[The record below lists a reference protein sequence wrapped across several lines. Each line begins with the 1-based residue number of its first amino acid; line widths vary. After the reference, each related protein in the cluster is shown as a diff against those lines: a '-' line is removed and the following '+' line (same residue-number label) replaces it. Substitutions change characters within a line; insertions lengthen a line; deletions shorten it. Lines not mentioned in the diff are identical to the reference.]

1 MTAEQRPKSI
11 NTNDSARGTSELG
24 QAPYLSPRTERSM
37 RSVVAVALSLSALM
51 PLQAGA
57 ASITVKPGDT
67 ISGLADRHGV
77 SVNSLMK
84 ANGIRNSDHVEVGQT
99 LRLPIGARGVV
110 SAGQGRH
117 TVKGGDTLGGI
128 AAQYR
133 VRERDLIAINNLP
146 SADHVELGQTLKLP
160 TSAVLPKPKPAA
172 KAKATPIKAN
182 PNATSHTVARGQTL
196 TQIARAYE
204 VPVASLID
212 LNTIN
217 DPNKVTIGTK
227 LMLRDTRSP
236 ETTKSVSSTVQGAAN
251 TTPESVVEAIEPTS
265 TTPAVK
271 PVLTATASQPTK
283 TVQVKPV
290 QSKTT
295 RTKAAPIKAAPAKTT
310 KTPSVEAK
318 PAAWRTYGP
327 LQVDWSNWQSMGGSM
342 VAPTLNSEGKPLY
355 VAVNCSAR
363 KINVTSSDGAWK
375 SWIAPQTNF
384 EKDLVKDRCS
394 KTA

>member
-1 MTAEQRPKSI
+1 
-11 NTNDSARGTSELG
+11 
-24 QAPYLSPRTERSM
+24 M
-37 RSVVAVALSLSALM
+37 RSLVAAALTLSALM

-57 ASITVKPGDT
+57 ASITVKAGDT
-67 ISGLADRHGV
+67 ISGLADRYGV
-77 SVNSLMK
+77 SVKSLMK
-84 ANGIRNSDHVEVGQT
+84 ANGIQNSNHVEVGQT
-99 LRLPIGARGVV
+99 LRLPSGARGVV
-110 SAGQGRH
+110 SAGKGRH
-117 TVKGGDTLGGI
+117 TVRGGDTLGGI
-128 AAQYR
+128 AARYR
-133 VRERDLIAINNLP
+133 VSERDLIAINSLP
-146 SADHVELGQTLKLP
+146 SADHVEVGQTLKLP
-160 TSAVLPKPKPAA
+160 TSAVLPKPKPVA
-172 KAKATPIKAN
+172 KAKPTPIKAN
-182 PNATSHTVARGQTL
+182 PNATAHTVARGQTL

-227 LMLRDTRSP
+227 LMLRETPRP
-236 ETTKSVSSTVQGAAN
+236 ETSESFSTSVSTTVQ
-251 TTPESVVEAIEPTS
+251 TS
-265 TTPAVK
+265 STPAAK
-271 PVLTATASQPTK
+271 PVLTATASQPAK
-283 TVQVKPV
+283 SVQSKPV
-290 QSKTT
+290 QAKP
-295 RTKAAPIKAAPAKTT
+295 AAAKTAAT
-310 KTPSVEAK
+310 KKAVEAKSVEAK

-384 EKDLVKDRCS
+384 EKDLVMDRCK

>member
-1 MTAEQRPKSI
+1 
-11 NTNDSARGTSELG
+11 
-24 QAPYLSPRTERSM
+24 M
-37 RSVVAVALSLSALM
+37 RSIAAAAVILSALI

-67 ISGLADRHGV
+67 ISGLADRYGV
-77 SVNSLMK
+77 SVNSLLK
-84 ANGIRNSDHVEVGQT
+84 ANGIRDSNHVEVGQT
-99 LRLPIGARGVV
+99 LRLPSGARGVV

-128 AAQYR
+128 AARYR
-133 VRERDLIAINNLP
+133 VSSRDLIAINSLQ

-160 TSAVLPKPKPAA
+160 TTAVLPKPKPVA
-172 KAKATPIKAN
+172 KAKPTPIKAN
-182 PNATSHTVARGQTL
+182 PSATSHTVARGQTL

-227 LMLRDTRSP
+227 LMLRDTSSA
-236 ETTKSVSSTVQGAAN
+236 ELVSTSLQTSR
-251 TTPESVVEAIEPTS
+251 TPEA
-265 TTPAVK
+265 K

-283 TVQVKPV
+283 PVQTKQVQAKPVQVKTAV
-290 QSKTT
+290 TKT
-295 RTKAAPIKAAPAKTT
+295 APKKAAPAKTT
-310 KTPSVEAK
+310 PTQAVAAK

-384 EKDLVKDRCS
+384 EKDLVKDRCI

>member
-1 MTAEQRPKSI
+1 
-11 NTNDSARGTSELG
+11 
-24 QAPYLSPRTERSM
+24 M
-37 RSVVAVALSLSALM
+37 RSIVAAALTLSALISL
-51 PLQAGA
+51 PAGA

-67 ISGLADRHGV
+67 ISGLADRYGV
-77 SVNSLMK
+77 SVNSLLK
-84 ANGIRNSDHVEVGQT
+84 ANGIRNSNHVEVGQT
-99 LRLPIGARGVV
+99 LRLPSGARGVV
-110 SAGQGRH
+110 SAGKGRH
-117 TVKGGDTLGGI
+117 SVQSGDTLGGI
-128 AAQYR
+128 AARYR

-146 SADHVELGQTLKLP
+146 SADHVEVGQTLKLP
-160 TSAVLPKPKPAA
+160 TSAVLPKPKPVA
-172 KAKATPIKAN
+172 KAKPAPITAD

-227 LMLRDTRSP
+227 LMLRDTRAS
-236 ETTKSVSSTVQGAAN
+236 EITESVSTTVQ
-251 TTPESVVEAIEPTS
+251 TS
-265 TTPAVK
+265 PSPAVK
-271 PVLTATASQPTK
+271 PVLTATSSQPAK

-290 QSKTT
+290 ESTTAPTKT
-295 RTKAAPIKAAPAKTT
+295 APTQAVPAKTVT
-310 KTPSVEAK
+310 TPSVQAK

-384 EKDLVKDRCS
+384 EKDLVKDRCT

>member
-1 MTAEQRPKSI
+1 
-11 NTNDSARGTSELG
+11 
-24 QAPYLSPRTERSM
+24 M
-37 RSVVAVALSLSALM
+37 RSIVAAALTLSALM

-67 ISGLADRHGV
+67 ISGLADRYGV
-77 SVNSLMK
+77 SVGRLMR
-84 ANGIRNSDHVEVGQT
+84 ANGIRNSNHVEAGQT
-99 LRLPIGARGVV
+99 LRLPSGARGVV

-133 VRERDLIAINNLP
+133 VKERDLIAINSLR

-160 TSAVLPKPKPAA
+160 TSAVLPKPKPVA
-172 KAKATPIKAN
+172 KAKPTPIKAN

-227 LMLRDTRSP
+227 LMLR
-236 ETTKSVSSTVQGAAN
+236 ETLPTESVSTSVQ
-251 TTPESVVEAIEPTS
+251 TS
-265 TTPAVK
+265 TTPEAK
-271 PVLTATASQPTK
+271 PVLTATASQPTT
-283 TVQVKPV
+283 TVQAKPV
-290 QSKTT
+290 QSKPVQAKPAVTKT
-295 RTKAAPIKAAPAKTT
+295 APRKAAPTKSVVAKAAT
-310 KTPSVEAK
+310 
-318 PAAWRTYGP
+318 WRTYGP

-342 VAPTLNSEGKPLY
+342 VAPTLNNEGKPLY
-355 VAVNCSAR
+355 VAVNCSVR

-384 EKDLVKDRCS
+384 EKDLVKDRCN

>member
-1 MTAEQRPKSI
+1 
-11 NTNDSARGTSELG
+11 
-24 QAPYLSPRTERSM
+24 M
-37 RSVVAVALSLSALM
+37 RSIVAAALTLSALM

-67 ISGLADRHGV
+67 ISGLADRYGV
-77 SVNSLMK
+77 SVGRLMRV
-84 ANGIRNSDHVEVGQT
+84 NGIRNSDHVEAGQT
-99 LRLPIGARGVV
+99 LRLPSGARGVV

-133 VRERDLIAINNLP
+133 VKERDLIAINSLR

-160 TSAVLPKPKPAA
+160 TSAVLPKPKPIA
-172 KAKATPIKAN
+172 KAKPTPIKAN

-227 LMLRDTRSP
+227 LMLR
-236 ETTKSVSSTVQGAAN
+236 ETLPTESVSTSVQ
-251 TTPESVVEAIEPTS
+251 TS
-265 TTPAVK
+265 TTPEAK

-283 TVQVKPV
+283 TVQAKPV
-290 QSKTT
+290 QSKPVQAKPAV
-295 RTKAAPIKAAPAKTT
+295 TKTAPRKAAPAKTT
-310 KTPSVEAK
+310 PTKSVVAK
-318 PAAWRTYGP
+318 AATWRTYGP

-342 VAPTLNSEGKPLY
+342 VAPTLNNEGKPLY
-355 VAVNCSAR
+355 VAVNCSVR

-384 EKDLVKDRCS
+384 EKDLVKDRCN

>member
-1 MTAEQRPKSI
+1 
-11 NTNDSARGTSELG
+11 
-24 QAPYLSPRTERSM
+24 M
-37 RSVVAVALSLSALM
+37 RSIVAAALTLSALM

-67 ISGLADRHGV
+67 ISGLADRYGV
-77 SVNSLMK
+77 SVGRLMR
-84 ANGIRNSDHVEVGQT
+84 ANGIRNSDHVEAGQT
-99 LRLPIGARGVV
+99 LRLPSGARGVV

-133 VRERDLIAINNLP
+133 VKERDLIAINSLR

-160 TSAVLPKPKPAA
+160 TSAVLPKPKPIA
-172 KAKATPIKAN
+172 KAKPTPIKAN

-227 LMLRDTRSP
+227 LMLR
-236 ETTKSVSSTVQGAAN
+236 ETLPTESVSTSVQ
-251 TTPESVVEAIEPTS
+251 TS
-265 TTPAVK
+265 TTPEAK
-271 PVLTATASQPTK
+271 PVLTATASQPTT
-283 TVQVKPV
+283 TVQSKPV
-290 QSKTT
+290 QAKPAVTKT
-295 RTKAAPIKAAPAKTT
+295 APRKAAPAKAAPT
-310 KTPSVEAK
+310 KSVVAK
-318 PAAWRTYGP
+318 AVVAKAATWRTYGP

-342 VAPTLNSEGKPLY
+342 VAPTLNNEGKPLY
-355 VAVNCSAR
+355 VAVNCSVR

-384 EKDLVKDRCS
+384 EKDLVKDRCI

>member
-1 MTAEQRPKSI
+1 
-11 NTNDSARGTSELG
+11 
-24 QAPYLSPRTERSM
+24 M
-37 RSVVAVALSLSALM
+37 RSIAAAAIILSALM

-67 ISGLADRHGV
+67 ISGLADRYGI

-84 ANGIRNSDHVEVGQT
+84 ANGIRNSDHVEAGQT
-99 LRLPIGARGVV
+99 LRLPSGARGVV

-117 TVKGGDTLGGI
+117 RVQGGDTLGGI
-128 AAQYR
+128 AARYR
-133 VRERDLIAINNLP
+133 VSERDLISINNLP
-146 SADHVELGQTLKLP
+146 SADHVEVGQTLKLP
-160 TSAVLPKPKPAA
+160 TSAVLPKPKPVA
-172 KAKATPIKAN
+172 KAKPTPIKAN

-227 LMLRDTRSP
+227 LMLRETRP
-236 ETTKSVSSTVQGAAN
+236 EITESVSTTGQSST
-251 TTPESVVEAIEPTS
+251 E
-265 TTPAVK
+265 PAVK

-290 QSKTT
+290 QAKP
-295 RTKAAPIKAAPAKTT
+295 AAQKPAPAKTT
-310 KTPSVEAK
+310 PTKSVAAK
-318 PAAWRTYGP
+318 PATWRTYGP

-384 EKDLVKDRCS
+384 EKDLVKDLCN

>member
-1 MTAEQRPKSI
+1 
-11 NTNDSARGTSELG
+11 
-24 QAPYLSPRTERSM
+24 M
-37 RSVVAVALSLSALM
+37 RSIVAAALTLSALISL
-51 PLQAGA
+51 PAGA

-67 ISGLADRHGV
+67 ISGLADRYGV
-77 SVNSLMK
+77 SVNSLLK
-84 ANGIRNSDHVEVGQT
+84 ANGIRNSNHVEVGQT
-99 LRLPIGARGVV
+99 LRLPSGARGVV
-110 SAGQGRH
+110 SAGKGRH
-117 TVKGGDTLGGI
+117 SVQSGDTLGGI
-128 AAQYR
+128 AARYR

-146 SADHVELGQTLKLP
+146 SADHVEVGQTLKLP
-160 TSAVLPKPKPAA
+160 TSAVLPKPKPVA
-172 KAKATPIKAN
+172 KAKPAPITAD

-227 LMLRDTRSP
+227 LMLRDTRAS
-236 ETTKSVSSTVQGAAN
+236 EITESVSTTVQ
-251 TTPESVVEAIEPTS
+251 TS
-265 TTPAVK
+265 PSPAVK
-271 PVLTATASQPTK
+271 PVLTATASQPAK

-290 QSKTT
+290 ESTTAPTKT
-295 RTKAAPIKAAPAKTT
+295 APTQAAPAKTVT
-310 KTPSVEAK
+310 TPSVQAK

-384 EKDLVKDRCS
+384 EKDLVKDRCI

>member
-1 MTAEQRPKSI
+1 
-11 NTNDSARGTSELG
+11 
-24 QAPYLSPRTERSM
+24 M
-37 RSVVAVALSLSALM
+37 RSIVAAALTLSALM

-67 ISGLADRHGV
+67 ISGLADRYGV
-77 SVNSLMK
+77 SVKSLMRE
-84 ANGIRNSDHVEVGQT
+84 NGIRNSNHVEVGQT
-99 LRLPIGARGVV
+99 LRLPSGARGVV
-110 SAGQGRH
+110 SAGKGRH
-117 TVKGGDTLGGI
+117 TVRGGDTLGGI
-128 AAQYR
+128 AARYR
-133 VRERDLIAINNLP
+133 VSERDLIAINSLP
-146 SADHVELGQTLKLP
+146 SADHVEVGQTLKLP
-160 TSAVLPKPKPAA
+160 TSAVLPKPKPVA
-172 KAKATPIKAN
+172 KAKPTPIKAN

-227 LMLRDTRSP
+227 LMLRDTRRP
-236 ETTKSVSSTVQGAAN
+236 ETSESVNTSVSTTVQ
-251 TTPESVVEAIEPTS
+251 TS
-265 TTPAVK
+265 STPAAK
-271 PVLTATASQPTK
+271 PVLTATASQPAK
-283 TVQVKPV
+283 SVQAKSVQTKPV
-290 QSKTT
+290 QSKPVQA
-295 RTKAAPIKAAPAKTT
+295 KPAAT
-310 KTPSVEAK
+310 KTAATKKAVKVKAVEAK

-355 VAVNCSAR
+355 VAVNCSAG

-384 EKDLVKDRCS
+384 ERDLMMDRCK

>member
-1 MTAEQRPKSI
+1 
-11 NTNDSARGTSELG
+11 
-24 QAPYLSPRTERSM
+24 M
-37 RSVVAVALSLSALM
+37 RSIVAAALTLSALM

-67 ISGLADRHGV
+67 ISGLADRYGV
-77 SVNSLMK
+77 SVKSLMRE
-84 ANGIRNSDHVEVGQT
+84 NGIRNSNHVEVGQT
-99 LRLPIGARGVV
+99 LRLPSGARGVV
-110 SAGQGRH
+110 SAGKGRH
-117 TVKGGDTLGGI
+117 TVRGGDTLGGI
-128 AAQYR
+128 AARYR
-133 VRERDLIAINNLP
+133 VSERDLIAINSLP
-146 SADHVELGQTLKLP
+146 SADHVEVGQTLKLP
-160 TSAVLPKPKPAA
+160 TSAVLPKPKPVA
-172 KAKATPIKAN
+172 KAKPTPIKAN

-227 LMLRDTRSP
+227 LMLRDTRRP
-236 ETTKSVSSTVQGAAN
+236 ETSESVSTTVQA
-251 TTPESVVEAIEPTS
+251 S
-265 TTPAVK
+265 TTPAAK
-271 PVLTATASQPTK
+271 PVLTATASQPAK
-283 TVQVKPV
+283 SVQSKPV
-290 QSKTT
+290 Q
-295 RTKAAPIKAAPAKTT
+295 TKPAAT
-310 KTPSVEAK
+310 KTAATKKAVKVKSVEAK

-342 VAPTLNSEGKPLY
+342 VAPTLNSEGKPIY
-355 VAVNCSAR
+355 VAVNCSAG

-384 EKDLVKDRCS
+384 ERDLVMDRCK

>member
-1 MTAEQRPKSI
+1 
-11 NTNDSARGTSELG
+11 
-24 QAPYLSPRTERSM
+24 M
-37 RSVVAVALSLSALM
+37 RSIVAAALTLSALM

-67 ISGLADRHGV
+67 ISDLADRYGV
-77 SVNSLMK
+77 SVGSLMR
-84 ANGIRNSDHVEVGQT
+84 ANGIRNSNHVEAGQT
-99 LRLPIGARGVV
+99 LRLPSGARGVV

-133 VRERDLIAINNLP
+133 VKERDLIAINSLR

-160 TSAVLPKPKPAA
+160 TSAVFPKPKPVA
-172 KAKATPIKAN
+172 KAKPTPIKAN

-227 LMLRDTRSP
+227 LMLRNT
-236 ETTKSVSSTVQGAAN
+236 SSTELVSTLVQ
-251 TTPESVVEAIEPTS
+251 TS
-265 TTPAVK
+265 TTPKVK

-283 TVQVKPV
+283 AVQVKPV
-290 QSKTT
+290 QAKTAVIKKAPRKEAPVKTT
-295 RTKAAPIKAAPAKTT
+295 PTK
-310 KTPSVEAK
+310 SVAAK
-318 PAAWRTYGP
+318 PAIWRTYGP

-384 EKDLVKDRCS
+384 EKDLVKDRCN

>member
-1 MTAEQRPKSI
+1 
-11 NTNDSARGTSELG
+11 
-24 QAPYLSPRTERSM
+24 M
-37 RSVVAVALSLSALM
+37 RSIVAAALTLSALM

-67 ISGLADRHGV
+67 ISGLADRYGV
-77 SVNSLMK
+77 SVGRLMR
-84 ANGIRNSDHVEVGQT
+84 ANGIRNSNHVEAGQT
-99 LRLPIGARGVV
+99 LRLPSGARGVV

-133 VRERDLIAINNLP
+133 VKERDLIAINSLR

-160 TSAVLPKPKPAA
+160 TSAVLPKPKPVA
-172 KAKATPIKAN
+172 KAKPTPIKAN

-227 LMLRDTRSP
+227 LMLRETRAS
-236 ETTKSVSSTVQGAAN
+236 ETTESVSTAVQASTSPV
-251 TTPESVVEAIEPTS
+251 
-265 TTPAVK
+265 VK
-271 PVLTATASQPTK
+271 PVLTATASQSTK
-283 TVQVKPV
+283 TVQAKSVQTKPAA
-290 QSKTT
+290 KTPAAGKT
-295 RTKAAPIKAAPAKTT
+295 ATKKVAPAQTT
-310 KTPSVEAK
+310 STQSVEAK

-384 EKDLVKDRCS
+384 EKDLVKDRCT

>member
-1 MTAEQRPKSI
+1 
-11 NTNDSARGTSELG
+11 
-24 QAPYLSPRTERSM
+24 M
-37 RSVVAVALSLSALM
+37 RSIVAAALTLSALM

-67 ISGLADRHGV
+67 ISGLADRYGV
-77 SVNSLMK
+77 SVKSLMRE
-84 ANGIRNSDHVEVGQT
+84 NGIRNSNHVEVGQT
-99 LRLPIGARGVV
+99 LRLPSGARGVV
-110 SAGQGRH
+110 SAGKGRH
-117 TVKGGDTLGGI
+117 TVRGGDTLGGI
-128 AAQYR
+128 AARYR
-133 VRERDLIAINNLP
+133 VSERDLIAINSLP
-146 SADHVELGQTLKLP
+146 SADHVEVGQTLKLP
-160 TSAVLPKPKPAA
+160 TSAVLPKPKPVA
-172 KAKATPIKAN
+172 KAKPTPIKAN
-182 PNATSHTVARGQTL
+182 PSAISHTVARGQTL

-227 LMLRDTRSP
+227 LMLRDTRRP
-236 ETTKSVSSTVQGAAN
+236 ETSESVNSSASRSVSTTVSTTVQA
-251 TTPESVVEAIEPTS
+251 S
-265 TTPAVK
+265 TTPAAK
-271 PVLTATASQPTK
+271 PVLTATASQPAK
-283 TVQVKPV
+283 SVQAKPV
-290 QSKTT
+290 QSKPVQSKPVQSKPAA
-295 RTKAAPIKAAPAKTT
+295 TKTAAPKKAVKVKA
-310 KTPSVEAK
+310 VEAK

-355 VAVNCSAR
+355 VAVNCSAG

-384 EKDLVKDRCS
+384 ERDLMMDRCK

>member
-1 MTAEQRPKSI
+1 
-11 NTNDSARGTSELG
+11 
-24 QAPYLSPRTERSM
+24 M
-37 RSVVAVALSLSALM
+37 RSIVAAALTLSALM

-67 ISGLADRHGV
+67 ISGLADRYGV
-77 SVNSLMK
+77 SVGRLMR
-84 ANGIRNSDHVEVGQT
+84 ANGIRNSNHVEAGQT
-99 LRLPIGARGVV
+99 LRLPSGARGVV

-133 VRERDLIAINNLP
+133 VKERDLIAINSLR

-160 TSAVLPKPKPAA
+160 TSAVLPKPKPIA
-172 KAKATPIKAN
+172 KAKPTPIKAN

-227 LMLRDTRSP
+227 LMLRDT
-236 ETTKSVSSTVQGAAN
+236 SSTELVSTSRQ
-251 TTPESVVEAIEPTS
+251 TSSTPEA
-265 TTPAVK
+265 K
-271 PVLTATASQPTK
+271 PVVTATASQPTK
-283 TVQVKPV
+283 TVQTKPV
-290 QSKTT
+290 QTKQVQAKPVQVKTAVT
-295 RTKAAPIKAAPAKTT
+295 KTVPKKAAPTQAVA
-310 KTPSVEAK
+310 AK

-384 EKDLVKDRCS
+384 EKDLVKDRCI

>member
-1 MTAEQRPKSI
+1 
-11 NTNDSARGTSELG
+11 
-24 QAPYLSPRTERSM
+24 M
-37 RSVVAVALSLSALM
+37 RSLVAAALTLSALM

-57 ASITVKPGDT
+57 ASITVKAGDT
-67 ISGLADRHGV
+67 ISGLADRYGV
-77 SVNSLMK
+77 SVRSLMK
-84 ANGIRNSDHVEVGQT
+84 ANGIQNSNHVEVGQT
-99 LRLPIGARGVV
+99 LRLPSGARGVV
-110 SAGQGRH
+110 SAGKGRH
-117 TVKGGDTLGGI
+117 TVRGGDTLGGI
-128 AAQYR
+128 AARYR
-133 VRERDLIAINNLP
+133 VSERDLIAINSLP
-146 SADHVELGQTLKLP
+146 SADHVEVGQTLKLP
-160 TSAVLPKPKPAA
+160 TSAVLPKPKPVA
-172 KAKATPIKAN
+172 KAKPTPIKAN

-227 LMLRDTRSP
+227 LMLRETPRP
-236 ETTKSVSSTVQGAAN
+236 ETSETVNTSVSTTVQ
-251 TTPESVVEAIEPTS
+251 TS
-265 TTPAVK
+265 TTPEAK
-271 PVLTATASQPTK
+271 PVLTATASQPAK
-283 TVQVKPV
+283 SVQAKPV
-290 QSKTT
+290 QAKP
-295 RTKAAPIKAAPAKTT
+295 AAT
-310 KTPSVEAK
+310 KTAATKKAVEAKSVEAK

-327 LQVDWSNWQSMGGSM
+327 LQVDWSNWQAMGGSM

-384 EKDLVKDRCS
+384 EKDLVMDRCK

>member
-1 MTAEQRPKSI
+1 
-11 NTNDSARGTSELG
+11 
-24 QAPYLSPRTERSM
+24 M
-37 RSVVAVALSLSALM
+37 RSIFAAALTLSALM

-67 ISGLADRHGV
+67 ISGLADRYGV
-77 SVNSLMK
+77 SVGRLMR
-84 ANGIRNSDHVEVGQT
+84 ANGIRNSNHIEAGQT
-99 LRLPIGARGVV
+99 LRLPSGARGVV

-133 VRERDLIAINNLP
+133 VKERDLIAINSLR

-160 TSAVLPKPKPAA
+160 TSAVLPNPKPVA
-172 KAKATPIKAN
+172 KAKPTPIKAN

-227 LMLRDTRSP
+227 LMLR
-236 ETTKSVSSTVQGAAN
+236 ETLPTESVSTSVQAS
-251 TTPESVVEAIEPTS
+251 TTPEA
-265 TTPAVK
+265 K

-283 TVQVKPV
+283 TVQAKPV
-290 QSKTT
+290 QSKPVQAKPAV
-295 RTKAAPIKAAPAKTT
+295 TKTAPRKAAPAKATTT
-310 KTPSVEAK
+310 KSVVAK
-318 PAAWRTYGP
+318 ASTWRTYGP
-327 LQVDWSNWQSMGGSM
+327 LQIDWSKWQSMGGSM
-342 VAPTLNSEGKPLY
+342 VAPTLNIEGKPLY

-363 KINVTSSDGAWK
+363 KINVTGSDGAWK

-384 EKDLVKDRCS
+384 EKDLVKDRCN

>member
-1 MTAEQRPKSI
+1 
-11 NTNDSARGTSELG
+11 
-24 QAPYLSPRTERSM
+24 M
-37 RSVVAVALSLSALM
+37 RSIVAAALTLSALM

-67 ISGLADRHGV
+67 ISDLADRYGV
-77 SVNSLMK
+77 SVGSLMR
-84 ANGIRNSDHVEVGQT
+84 ANGIRNSNHVEAGQT
-99 LRLPIGARGVV
+99 LRLPSGARGVV
-110 SAGQGRH
+110 SAGKGRH

-133 VRERDLIAINNLP
+133 VKERDLIAINSLR

-160 TSAVLPKPKPAA
+160 TSAVFPKPKPVA
-172 KAKATPIKAN
+172 KAKPTPIKAN

-227 LMLRDTRSP
+227 LMLRNT
-236 ETTKSVSSTVQGAAN
+236 SSTELVSTLVQ
-251 TTPESVVEAIEPTS
+251 TS
-265 TTPAVK
+265 TTPKVK

-283 TVQVKPV
+283 AVQVKPV
-290 QSKTT
+290 QAKTAVIKKAP
-295 RTKAAPIKAAPAKTT
+295 RKAAPVKTT
-310 KTPSVEAK
+310 PTKSVAAK
-318 PAAWRTYGP
+318 PAIWRTYGP

-384 EKDLVKDRCS
+384 EKDLVKDRCN

>member
-1 MTAEQRPKSI
+1 
-11 NTNDSARGTSELG
+11 
-24 QAPYLSPRTERSM
+24 M
-37 RSVVAVALSLSALM
+37 RSLVAAALTLSALM

-57 ASITVKPGDT
+57 ASITVKAGDT
-67 ISGLADRHGV
+67 ISGLADRYGV
-77 SVNSLMK
+77 SVRSLMK
-84 ANGIRNSDHVEVGQT
+84 ANGIQNSNHVEVGQT
-99 LRLPIGARGVV
+99 LRLPSGARGVV
-110 SAGQGRH
+110 SAGKGRH
-117 TVKGGDTLGGI
+117 TVRGGDTLGGI
-128 AAQYR
+128 AARYR
-133 VRERDLIAINNLP
+133 VSERDLIAINSLP
-146 SADHVELGQTLKLP
+146 SADHVEVGQTLKLP
-160 TSAVLPKPKPAA
+160 TSAVLPKPKPVA
-172 KAKATPIKAN
+172 KAKPTPIKAN
-182 PNATSHTVARGQTL
+182 PNATAHTVARGQTL

-227 LMLRDTRSP
+227 LMLRETLRP
-236 ETTKSVSSTVQGAAN
+236 ETSESVSTSVSTTVQ
-251 TTPESVVEAIEPTS
+251 TS
-265 TTPAVK
+265 TTPEAK
-271 PVLTATASQPTK
+271 PVLTATASQPAK
-283 TVQVKPV
+283 SVQSKPV
-290 QSKTT
+290 QAKP
-295 RTKAAPIKAAPAKTT
+295 AAT
-310 KTPSVEAK
+310 KTAATKKAVEAKSVEAK

-384 EKDLVKDRCS
+384 EKDLVMDRCK

>member
-1 MTAEQRPKSI
+1 
-11 NTNDSARGTSELG
+11 
-24 QAPYLSPRTERSM
+24 M
-37 RSVVAVALSLSALM
+37 RSIVAAALTLSALM

-67 ISGLADRHGV
+67 ISGIADRYGV
-77 SVNSLMK
+77 SVQSLMNV
-84 ANGIRNSDHVEVGQT
+84 NGIRDSNHVEVGQT
-99 LRLPIGARGVV
+99 LRLPSGARGVV

-117 TVKGGDTLGGI
+117 TVKTGDTLGGI

-133 VRERDLIAINNLP
+133 VKERDLIAINSLP

-160 TSAVLPKPKPAA
+160 TSAVLPKPKPVA
-172 KAKATPIKAN
+172 KAKPTPIKAN

-227 LMLRDTRSP
+227 LMLRDTRSSG
-236 ETTKSVSSTVQGAAN
+236 TS
-251 TTPESVVEAIEPTS
+251 ESVN
-265 TTPAVK
+265 TPVPADK
-271 PVLTATASQPTK
+271 SVLTATASQPTQ
-283 TVQVKPV
+283 TVQTKPV
-290 QSKTT
+290 Q
-295 RTKAAPIKAAPAKTT
+295 TKPVQAKPAATKKVAIKKAPTKAAPAKAAPTQD
-310 KTPSVEAK
+310 VVAK

-363 KINVTSSDGAWK
+363 KINVTSSNGAWK

>member
-1 MTAEQRPKSI
+1 
-11 NTNDSARGTSELG
+11 
-24 QAPYLSPRTERSM
+24 M
-37 RSVVAVALSLSALM
+37 RSIVAAALTLSALM

-67 ISGLADRHGV
+67 ISGLADRYGV
-77 SVNSLMK
+77 SVKSLMRE
-84 ANGIRNSDHVEVGQT
+84 NGIRNSNHVEVGQT
-99 LRLPIGARGVV
+99 LRLPSGARGVV
-110 SAGQGRH
+110 SAGKGRH
-117 TVKGGDTLGGI
+117 TVRGGDTLGGI
-128 AAQYR
+128 AARYR
-133 VRERDLIAINNLP
+133 VSEKDLIAINSLP
-146 SADHVELGQTLKLP
+146 SADHVEVGQTLKLP
-160 TSAVLPKPKPAA
+160 TSAVLPKPKPVA
-172 KAKATPIKAN
+172 KAKPTPIKAN

-227 LMLRDTRSP
+227 LMLRDTRRP
-236 ETTKSVSSTVQGAAN
+236 ETSESVTTSVSTSVSTPVQA
-251 TTPESVVEAIEPTS
+251 S
-265 TTPAVK
+265 TTPAAK
-271 PVLTATASQPTK
+271 PVLTATVSQPAK
-283 TVQVKPV
+283 TVQVNSVQAKSVQAKPV
-290 QSKTT
+290 QAKPAATT
-295 RTKAAPIKAAPAKTT
+295 TAATKKAVKAK
-310 KTPSVEAK
+310 PVEAK

-355 VAVNCSAR
+355 VAVNCSAG

-384 EKDLVKDRCS
+384 ERDLMMDRCK

>member
-1 MTAEQRPKSI
+1 
-11 NTNDSARGTSELG
+11 
-24 QAPYLSPRTERSM
+24 M
-37 RSVVAVALSLSALM
+37 RSIVAAAALTLSALM

-67 ISGLADRHGV
+67 ISGLADRYGI
-77 SVNSLMK
+77 SVGSLMR
-84 ANGIRNSDHVEVGQT
+84 ANGIRNSNHVEVGQS
-99 LRLPIGARGVV
+99 LRLPSGARGVV

-117 TVKGGDTLGGI
+117 SVKGGDTLGGI

-133 VRERDLIAINNLP
+133 VSERDLIAINSLQ

-160 TSAVLPKPKPAA
+160 TTAVLPKPKPVA
-172 KAKATPIKAN
+172 KAKAKPTPIKAN

-227 LMLRDTRSP
+227 LMLRDYRPTELVS
-236 ETTKSVSSTVQGAAN
+236 TSVQ
-251 TTPESVVEAIEPTS
+251 TS
-265 TTPAVK
+265 TTAEAK
-271 PVLTATASQPTK
+271 KSVLTATASQPTK
-283 TVQVKPV
+283 TVQAKTV
-290 QSKTT
+290 QAKTAV
-295 RTKAAPIKAAPAKTT
+295 TKTAPRKAAPAKTT
-310 KTPSVEAK
+310 PTKSVAAK
-318 PAAWRTYGP
+318 PATWRTYGP

-375 SWIAPQTNF
+375 SWIAPQANF
-384 EKDLVKDRCS
+384 EKDLVKDRCN
-394 KTA
+394 KIA

>member
-1 MTAEQRPKSI
+1 
-11 NTNDSARGTSELG
+11 
-24 QAPYLSPRTERSM
+24 M
-37 RSVVAVALSLSALM
+37 RSIVAAALTLSALM

-67 ISGLADRHGV
+67 ISGLADRYGV
-77 SVNSLMK
+77 SVKSLMRE
-84 ANGIRNSDHVEVGQT
+84 NGIRNSNHVEVGQT
-99 LRLPIGARGVV
+99 LRLPSGARGVV
-110 SAGQGRH
+110 SAGKGRH
-117 TVKGGDTLGGI
+117 TVRGGDTLGGI
-128 AAQYR
+128 AARYR
-133 VRERDLIAINNLP
+133 VSERDLIAINSLP
-146 SADHVELGQTLKLP
+146 SADHVEVGQTLKLP
-160 TSAVLPKPKPAA
+160 TSAVLPNPKPMA
-172 KAKATPIKAN
+172 KAKPTPIKAN

-227 LMLRDTRSP
+227 LMLRDTRRP
-236 ETTKSVSSTVQGAAN
+236 ETSESVSTTVQ
-251 TTPESVVEAIEPTS
+251 TS
-265 TTPAVK
+265 TTPAAK
-271 PVLTATASQPTK
+271 PVLTATASQPAK
-283 TVQVKPV
+283 SVQAKPV
-290 QSKTT
+290 QSKPVQS
-295 RTKAAPIKAAPAKTT
+295 KPVQSKPAAT
-310 KTPSVEAK
+310 KTAATKKAVKVKAVEAK

-355 VAVNCSAR
+355 VAVNCSAG

-384 EKDLVKDRCS
+384 ERDLMMDRCK

>member
-1 MTAEQRPKSI
+1 
-11 NTNDSARGTSELG
+11 
-24 QAPYLSPRTERSM
+24 M
-37 RSVVAVALSLSALM
+37 RSIVAAALTLSALM

-67 ISGLADRHGV
+67 ISGLADRYGV
-77 SVNSLMK
+77 SVGRLMR
-84 ANGIRNSDHVEVGQT
+84 ANGIRNSNHVEAGQT
-99 LRLPIGARGVV
+99 LRLPSGARGVV

-133 VRERDLIAINNLP
+133 VKERDLIAINSLR

-160 TSAVLPKPKPAA
+160 TSAVFPKPKPVA
-172 KAKATPIKAN
+172 KAKPTPIKAN

-227 LMLRDTRSP
+227 LMLRNT
-236 ETTKSVSSTVQGAAN
+236 SSTELVSTSVQ
-251 TTPESVVEAIEPTS
+251 TS
-265 TTPAVK
+265 TTPKVK

-283 TVQVKPV
+283 AVQVKPV
-290 QSKTT
+290 QAKTAVIKKAPRKEAPVKTT
-295 RTKAAPIKAAPAKTT
+295 PTK
-310 KTPSVEAK
+310 SVAAK
-318 PAAWRTYGP
+318 PAIWRTYGP

-384 EKDLVKDRCS
+384 EKDLVKDRCN

>member
-1 MTAEQRPKSI
+1 
-11 NTNDSARGTSELG
+11 
-24 QAPYLSPRTERSM
+24 M
-37 RSVVAVALSLSALM
+37 RSIVAAALTLSALM

-67 ISGLADRHGV
+67 ISGLADRYGV
-77 SVNSLMK
+77 SVKSLMRE
-84 ANGIRNSDHVEVGQT
+84 NGIRNSNHVEVGQT
-99 LRLPIGARGVV
+99 LRLPSGARGVV
-110 SAGQGRH
+110 SAGKGRH
-117 TVKGGDTLGGI
+117 TVRGGDTLGGI
-128 AAQYR
+128 AARYR
-133 VRERDLIAINNLP
+133 VSERDLIAINSLP
-146 SADHVELGQTLKLP
+146 SADHVEVGQTLKLP
-160 TSAVLPKPKPAA
+160 TSAVLPKPKPVA
-172 KAKATPIKAN
+172 KAKPTPIKAN

-227 LMLRDTRSP
+227 LMLRDTRRP
-236 ETTKSVSSTVQGAAN
+236 E
-251 TTPESVVEAIEPTS
+251 TS
-265 TTPAVK
+265 TTPAAK
-271 PVLTATASQPTK
+271 PVLTATASQPAK
-283 TVQVKPV
+283 SVQAKPV
-290 QSKTT
+290 QNKPVQTKPAATT
-295 RTKAAPIKAAPAKTT
+295 TAATKKAVGAKPVEA
-310 KTPSVEAK
+310 KAVEAK

-355 VAVNCSAR
+355 VAVNCSAG

-384 EKDLVKDRCS
+384 ERDLVMDRCK

>member
-1 MTAEQRPKSI
+1 
-11 NTNDSARGTSELG
+11 
-24 QAPYLSPRTERSM
+24 M
-37 RSVVAVALSLSALM
+37 RSIVAAALTLSALM

-67 ISGLADRHGV
+67 ISDLADRYGV
-77 SVNSLMK
+77 SVGSLMR
-84 ANGIRNSDHVEVGQT
+84 ANGIRNSNHVEAGQT
-99 LRLPIGARGVV
+99 LRLPSGARGVV

-133 VRERDLIAINNLP
+133 VKERDLIAINSLR

-160 TSAVLPKPKPAA
+160 TSAVLPKPKPVA
-172 KAKATPIKAN
+172 KAKPTPIKAN

-227 LMLRDTRSP
+227 LMLRNT
-236 ETTKSVSSTVQGAAN
+236 SSTELVSTLVQ
-251 TTPESVVEAIEPTS
+251 TS
-265 TTPAVK
+265 TTPKVK

-283 TVQVKPV
+283 AVQVKPV
-290 QSKTT
+290 QAKTAVIKKAP
-295 RTKAAPIKAAPAKTT
+295 RKAAPVKTT
-310 KTPSVEAK
+310 PTKSVAAK
-318 PAAWRTYGP
+318 PAIWRTYGP

-384 EKDLVKDRCS
+384 EKDLVKDRCN

>member
-1 MTAEQRPKSI
+1 
-11 NTNDSARGTSELG
+11 
-24 QAPYLSPRTERSM
+24 M
-37 RSVVAVALSLSALM
+37 RSIVAAALTLSALISL
-51 PLQAGA
+51 PAGA

-67 ISGLADRHGV
+67 ISGLADRYGV
-77 SVNSLMK
+77 SVNSLLK
-84 ANGIRNSDHVEVGQT
+84 ANGIRNSNHVEVGQT
-99 LRLPIGARGVV
+99 LRLPSGARGVV
-110 SAGQGRH
+110 SAGKGRH
-117 TVKGGDTLGGI
+117 RVQSGDTLGGI
-128 AAQYR
+128 AARYR

-146 SADHVELGQTLKLP
+146 SADHVEVGQTLKLP
-160 TSAVLPKPKPAA
+160 TSAVLPKPKPVA
-172 KAKATPIKAN
+172 KAKPAPITAD

-217 DPNKVTIGTK
+217 DPNKVTICTK
-227 LMLRDTRSP
+227 LMLRDTRAS
-236 ETTKSVSSTVQGAAN
+236 EITESVSTTVQ
-251 TTPESVVEAIEPTS
+251 TS
-265 TTPAVK
+265 PSPAVK
-271 PVLTATASQPTK
+271 PVLTATASQPAK

-290 QSKTT
+290 ESTTAPTKT
-295 RTKAAPIKAAPAKTT
+295 APTQAVSAKTVT
-310 KTPSVEAK
+310 TPSVQAK

-384 EKDLVKDRCS
+384 EKDLVKDRCI

>member
-1 MTAEQRPKSI
+1 
-11 NTNDSARGTSELG
+11 
-24 QAPYLSPRTERSM
+24 M
-37 RSVVAVALSLSALM
+37 RSIAAAAIILSALM

-67 ISGLADRHGV
+67 ISGLADRYGI

-84 ANGIRNSDHVEVGQT
+84 ANGIRNSDHVEAGQT
-99 LRLPIGARGVV
+99 LRLPSGARGVV

-117 TVKGGDTLGGI
+117 RVQGGDTLGGI
-128 AAQYR
+128 AARYR
-133 VRERDLIAINNLP
+133 VSERDLIAINNLP
-146 SADHVELGQTLKLP
+146 SADHVEVGQTLKLP
-160 TSAVLPKPKPAA
+160 TSAVLPKPKPVA
-172 KAKATPIKAN
+172 KAKPTPIKAN

-227 LMLRDTRSP
+227 LMLRETRP
-236 ETTKSVSSTVQGAAN
+236 EITESVSTTGQSST
-251 TTPESVVEAIEPTS
+251 E
-265 TTPAVK
+265 PAVK

-290 QSKTT
+290 QAKP
-295 RTKAAPIKAAPAKTT
+295 AAQKPAPAKTT
-310 KTPSVEAK
+310 PTKSVAAK
-318 PAAWRTYGP
+318 PATWRTYGP

-384 EKDLVKDRCS
+384 EKDLVKDLCN

>member
-1 MTAEQRPKSI
+1 
-11 NTNDSARGTSELG
+11 
-24 QAPYLSPRTERSM
+24 M
-37 RSVVAVALSLSALM
+37 RSIVAAALTLSALM

-67 ISGLADRHGV
+67 ISGLADRYGV
-77 SVNSLMK
+77 SVKSLMK
-84 ANGIRNSDHVEVGQT
+84 ANGIRNSNHVEVGQT
-99 LRLPIGARGVV
+99 LRLPSGARGVV

-117 TVKGGDTLGGI
+117 IVQGGDTLGGI
-128 AAQYR
+128 AARYR
-133 VRERDLIAINNLP
+133 VSERDLIAINNLP
-146 SADHVELGQTLKLP
+146 SADHVEVGQTLKLP
-160 TSAVLPKPKPAA
+160 TSALLPKPKSVA
-172 KAKATPIKAN
+172 KAKPTPIKAN

-217 DPNKVTIGTK
+217 DPNRVTIGTK
-227 LMLRDTRSP
+227 LMLRDTRRS
-236 ETTKSVSSTVQGAAN
+236 ETTESVSTAV
-251 TTPESVVEAIEPTS
+251 PTS
-265 TTPAVK
+265 TTPVVK
-271 PVLTATASQPTK
+271 PVLTATASQSTK

-290 QSKTT
+290 QSTT
-295 RTKAAPIKAAPAKTT
+295 TPTKAAPAKTT
-310 KTPSVEAK
+310 TTPSVEAK

-394 KTA
+394 KTV

>member
-1 MTAEQRPKSI
+1 
-11 NTNDSARGTSELG
+11 
-24 QAPYLSPRTERSM
+24 M
-37 RSVVAVALSLSALM
+37 RSIVAAALTLSALM

-67 ISGLADRHGV
+67 ISGLADRYGV
-77 SVNSLMK
+77 SVNSLLK
-84 ANGIRNSDHVEVGQT
+84 ANGIRDSNHVEVGQT
-99 LRLPIGARGVV
+99 LRLPSGARGVV

-117 TVKGGDTLGGI
+117 SVQSGDTLGGI
-128 AAQYR
+128 AARYR

-146 SADHVELGQTLKLP
+146 SADHVEVGQTLKLP
-160 TSAVLPKPKPAA
+160 TSAVLPKPKPVA
-172 KAKATPIKAN
+172 KAKPAPITAD
-182 PNATSHTVARGQTL
+182 PNATSHTVALGQTL

-227 LMLRDTRSP
+227 LMLRDTRAS
-236 ETTKSVSSTVQGAAN
+236 EITESVSTTVQ
-251 TTPESVVEAIEPTS
+251 TS
-265 TTPAVK
+265 PSPAVK
-271 PVLTATASQPTK
+271 PVLTATASHPAK

-290 QSKTT
+290 ESTTAPTKT
-295 RTKAAPIKAAPAKTT
+295 APTQAVPAKTVT
-310 KTPSVEAK
+310 TPSVQAK

-384 EKDLVKDRCS
+384 EKDLVKDRCT

>member
-1 MTAEQRPKSI
+1 
-11 NTNDSARGTSELG
+11 
-24 QAPYLSPRTERSM
+24 M
-37 RSVVAVALSLSALM
+37 RSIVAAALTLSALM

-67 ISGLADRHGV
+67 ISGLADRYGV
-77 SVNSLMK
+77 SVKSLMRE
-84 ANGIRNSDHVEVGQT
+84 NGIRNSNHVEVGQT
-99 LRLPIGARGVV
+99 LRLPSGARGVV
-110 SAGQGRH
+110 SAGKGRH
-117 TVKGGDTLGGI
+117 TVRGGDTLGGI
-128 AAQYR
+128 AARYR
-133 VRERDLIAINNLP
+133 VSERDLIAINSLP
-146 SADHVELGQTLKLP
+146 SADHVEVGQTLKLP
-160 TSAVLPKPKPAA
+160 TSAVLPKPKPVA
-172 KAKATPIKAN
+172 KAKPTPIKAN

-227 LMLRDTRSP
+227 LMLRDTPRP
-236 ETTKSVSSTVQGAAN
+236 E
-251 TTPESVVEAIEPTS
+251 TS
-265 TTPAVK
+265 TTPAAK
-271 PVLTATASQPTK
+271 PILTATASQPAK
-283 TVQVKPV
+283 SVQAKPIQNKPV
-290 QSKTT
+290 QSKPVQ
-295 RTKAAPIKAAPAKTT
+295 TKPAAT
-310 KTPSVEAK
+310 KTAATKKAVKAKPVEAK

-355 VAVNCSAR
+355 VAVNCSAG
-363 KINVTSSDGAWK
+363 KINITSSDGAWK

-384 EKDLVKDRCS
+384 ERDLVMDRCK

>member
-1 MTAEQRPKSI
+1 
-11 NTNDSARGTSELG
+11 
-24 QAPYLSPRTERSM
+24 M
-37 RSVVAVALSLSALM
+37 RSIVAAALTLSALM

-67 ISGLADRHGV
+67 ISDLADRYGV
-77 SVNSLMK
+77 SVGSLMR
-84 ANGIRNSDHVEVGQT
+84 ANGIRNSNHVEAGQT
-99 LRLPIGARGVV
+99 LRLPSGARGVV

-133 VRERDLIAINNLP
+133 VKERDLIAINSLR

-160 TSAVLPKPKPAA
+160 TSAVFPKPKPVA
-172 KAKATPIKAN
+172 KAKPTPIKAN

-227 LMLRDTRSP
+227 LMLRNT
-236 ETTKSVSSTVQGAAN
+236 SSTELVSTLVQ
-251 TTPESVVEAIEPTS
+251 TS
-265 TTPAVK
+265 TTPKVK

-283 TVQVKPV
+283 AVQVKPV
-290 QSKTT
+290 QAKTAVIKKAP
-295 RTKAAPIKAAPAKTT
+295 RKAAPVKTT
-310 KTPSVEAK
+310 PTKSVAAK
-318 PAAWRTYGP
+318 PAIWRTYGP

-384 EKDLVKDRCS
+384 EKDLVKDRCN

>member
-1 MTAEQRPKSI
+1 
-11 NTNDSARGTSELG
+11 
-24 QAPYLSPRTERSM
+24 M
-37 RSVVAVALSLSALM
+37 RSIVAAALTLSALM

-67 ISGLADRHGV
+67 ISDLADRYGV
-77 SVNSLMK
+77 SVGSLMR
-84 ANGIRNSDHVEVGQT
+84 ANGIRNSNHVEAGQT
-99 LRLPIGARGVV
+99 LRLPSGARGVV

-133 VRERDLIAINNLP
+133 VKERDLIAINSLR

-160 TSAVLPKPKPAA
+160 TSAVLPKPKPIA
-172 KAKATPIKAN
+172 KAKPTPIKAN

-227 LMLRDTRSP
+227 LMLRETRP
-236 ETTKSVSSTVQGAAN
+236 EITESVSTTGQSST
-251 TTPESVVEAIEPTS
+251 E
-265 TTPAVK
+265 PAVK

-290 QSKTT
+290 QAKP
-295 RTKAAPIKAAPAKTT
+295 AAQKPAPAKTT
-310 KTPSVEAK
+310 PTKSVAAK
-318 PAAWRTYGP
+318 PATWRTYGP

-384 EKDLVKDRCS
+384 EKDLVKDLCN